1 MTQSSPYDVDDLR
14 REFPIL
20 DKQVNGHPLVY
31 LDSAASAQKPRAVIE
46 AQREYEAHFHSN
58 IHRGVHTL
66 ATQATEAYEGV
77 RTKLKN
83 LINASKREEIIFT
96 SGTTDSINL
105 VAGTWGRANLNVGD
119 TLVLTRLE
127 HHSNIVPW
135 QILAEEKGFSIEV
148 VEIQENGELCQKSLK
163 EKLALYPKLLCV
175 SHVSNTLG
183 TINDVKKITT
193 LAHEVGALVLVD
205 GAQAAPHKRIDVQS
219 IDCDFYA
226 ASAHK
231 MYGPSG
237 VGFLYAKHE
246 LLCSMP
252 PWRGGGEM
260 IESVSFEEP
269 TTFNIPPY
277 KFEAGTPNLS
287 GVIGYGA
294 AIDWLNSVGLD
305 NIASHENALIE
316 YASKKLSEIDDMR
329 LIGTAPAKASV
340 ISFLVEGIH
349 PSDIGTLLDQLG
361 IAIRTGHHCT
371 EPIMTKLNIPGTVRA
386 SFAAYSTFAEADAL
400 VAGVERAVKML
411 R

>member
-1 MTQSSPYDVDDLR
+1 MTQSSPYDVDSLR

-20 DKQVNGHPLVY
+20 DKKVNGHPLVY

-83 LINASKREEIIFT
+83 HINATKREEIIFT

-105 VAGTWGRANLNVGD
+105 VAGTWGRANLEEGD
-119 TLVLTRLE
+119 TLLLTRLE

-135 QILAEEKGFSIEV
+135 QILAKEKGFTVEVIE
-148 VEIQENGELCQKSLK
+148 IKENGELCEKSLK
-163 EKLALYPKLLCV
+163 EKLALSPKLLCI

-183 TINDVKKITT
+183 TINDVKKITS
-193 LAHEVGALVLVD
+193 LAHEIGALVLVD
-205 GAQAAPHKRIDVQS
+205 GAQAAPHKHIDVLD
-219 IDCDFYA
+219 IGCDFYA

-294 AIDWLNSVGLD
+294 AIDWINSVGLD
-305 NIASHENALIE
+305 NIANHENALIE
-316 YASKKLSEIDDMR
+316 YASTKLLGIEGLR
-329 LIGTAPAKASV
+329 LIGTAPSKASV
-340 ISFLVEGIH
+340 ISFLIDGIH

-361 IAIRTGHHCT
+361 IAVRTGHHCT

-386 SFAAYSTFAEADAL
+386 SFAAYSTFPEVDAL
-400 VAGVERAVKML
+400 VAGVERVVKML

>member
-1 MTQSSPYDVDDLR
+1 MKGSPYDVDDLR

-20 DKQVNGHPLVY
+20 DKQVNGHTLVY

-83 LINASKREEIIFT
+83 HINSSKREEIIFT

-105 VAGTWGRANLNVGD
+105 VAGTWGRANLSVGD

-148 VEIQENGELCQKSLK
+148 VDIQENGELCQKSLK
-163 EKLALYPKLLCV
+163 EKLTLSPKLLCV

-205 GAQAAPHKRIDVQS
+205 GAQAATHIRIDVQD

-269 TTFNIPPY
+269 TTFNVPPY
-277 KFEAGTPNLS
+277 KFEAGTPNIS

-305 NIASHENALIE
+305 NIAIHENALIE
-316 YASKKLSEIDDMR
+316 YASKKLSEIEGMR
-329 LIGTAPAKASV
+329 LIGTAPEKASV

-361 IAIRTGHHCT
+361 IAVRTGHHCT